1 MTALFAFL
9 ESRFVRVLLVLTI
22 IVSAGCIHLVFK
34 YSIQT
39 PISEE
44 LARHNPVAVLFMSSL
59 IGLVV
64 HMMRS
69 AFRSRAFF
77 QGWSLA
83 PIVPCLIAI
92 AFTSPTSEVHLQL
105 FAGVTLYGFAWL
117 ALFAFLHGNRAIAFP
132 TGVLFVMAIVC
143 ILVLVPVGA
152 IFPHLALSMSPV
164 GVGQKVFVV
173 LFASFSFQNG

>member
-1 MTALFAFL
+1 MTELLAFI
-9 ESRFVRVLLVLTI
+9 ESRFVRVLLVLAI
-22 IVSAGCIHLVFK
+22 IVSAGCIHLVSE

-44 LARHNPVAVLFMSSL
+44 LARQNPVAVLFMSSL
-59 IGLVV
+59 IGLVF

-69 AFRSRAFF
+69 AFKSGARF
-77 QGWSLA
+77 QGWSLV
-83 PIVPCLIAI
+83 PIAPCLIAI

-105 FAGVTLYGFAWL
+105 FAGVALYGFAWL
-117 ALFAFLHGNRAIAFP
+117 ALFSFLHGNRAIAFI

-143 ILVLVPVGA
+143 MLVLVPVGA
-152 IFPHLALSMSPV
+152 IFPHMALSMSPV

-173 LFASFSFQNG
+173 MFASFSFQNG